1 MQVALQMEAYS
12 LHSDVAKRAA
22 SRFEDA
28 DELISDQNLL
38 EDPVQSEAS
47 SASEVGCLDI

>member
-12 LHSDVAKRAA
+12 LHSDVVKRAA

-28 DELISDQNLL
+28 DEAIRDQDLL
-38 EDPVQSEAS
+38 EDPLESEAS
-47 SASEVGCLDI
+47 SASEVGRLDD